1 MILLKRVLKEQ
12 HMTQTVLAER
22 VGLAQ
27 TTVSGYCVGRNKPNK
42 KNAYLI
48 ALALRYKGD
57 PEDLFKEV

>member
-1 MILLKRVLKEQ
+1 MIRLKQLLKAKRI
-12 HMTQTVLAER
+12 TQTVLAER